1 MSRKE
6 KKRFEQEQRAK
17 TGQKDKSRARRG
29 QKDRSVCRKRRPR
42 SRKQV
47 PVPEKGQRLGQ
58 GRAGTEQQ
66 GCR

>member
-29 QKDRSVCRKRRPR
+29 QKDRSVCRKRSPR
-42 SRKQV
+42 SRKHV
-47 PVPEKGQRLGQ
+47 PVPIRLH
-58 GRAGTEQQ
+58 RVKKAPHRSLEISIV
-66 GCR
+66 